1 MGKKLI
7 TAVNYLDYICDNK
20 LFITSD
26 VIVTP
31 GAKDKIR
38 KDGVEIIYNKDSSC
52 ENKETPSNKEIEKKI
67 IEMLVKDFGITAPEV
82 IEKILQKVK
91 DLI

>member
-38 KDGVEIIYNKDSSC
+38 KDGV
-52 ENKETPSNKEIEKKI
+52 
-67 IEMLVKDFGITAPEV
+67 
-82 IEKILQKVK
+82 
-91 DLI
+91 

>member
-38 KDGVEIIYNKDSSC
+38 KDGVEIIW
-52 ENKETPSNKEIEKKI
+52 
-67 IEMLVKDFGITAPEV
+67 A
-82 IEKILQKVK
+82 
-91 DLI
+91 